1 VTARRGATAEVDAR
15 SYARADAT
23 RSTRRHGGFVLDFDP
38 TPGAYV
44 EQTWTTSAPPERMP
58 VVTLALRDVASL
70 TVDLG
75 RAGLR
80 EGEPARVVVTT
91 NVPVQITLRGPGDR
105 SAVEVVGRGTTT
117 VPTQLRAGAPS
128 ATLSASGPV
137 ALPGGRHELKIG

>member
-1 VTARRGATAEVDAR
+1 VTARRGATAQVDAR
-15 SYARADAT
+15 SYARPDAT

-44 EQTWTTSAPPERMP
+44 EQTWATSAPPDRMP

-80 EGEPARVVVTT
+80 EGEPSRIVVTT
-91 NVPVQITLRGPGDR
+91 NVPVELTLKGPG
-105 SAVEVVGRGTTT
+105 SGSSVQVVGSGTTT
-117 VPTQLRAGAPS
+117 VPKGVTAPPVTGT
-128 ATLSASGPV
+128 APV
-137 ALPGGRHELKIG
+137 ALPEGRHELKIG